1 MPNVEIPDDVDA
13 DVKRSET
20 GKAFKPLNKSEDKRE
35 NTGDVANDSDD
46 GHKTHSFHP
55 FIIQGT
61 KGDSKRGGD
70 HMSEN
75 KMSKLLRA
83 SEIIKQQDEKETEL
97 DNLVAIS
104 MQTGYEL
111 GRLAKQA
118 QPA

>member
-1 MPNVEIPDDVDA
+1 
-13 DVKRSET
+13 
-20 GKAFKPLNKSEDKRE
+20 
-35 NTGDVANDSDD
+35 
-46 GHKTHSFHP
+46 
-55 FIIQGT
+55 
-61 KGDSKRGGD
+61 
-70 HMSEN
+70 MSEN

-111 GRLAKQA
+111 GRLTKQA